1 MTSPDLV
8 HWQSHGLALA
18 PDTEYDSHGAYSGS
32 ARVIDDRLFLM
43 YTGNHRDADWQ
54 RTPYQ
59 LGAWLDKQNQVT
71 KLDQPLFVNPD
82 HISEHFRDPQLLKYN
97 DKYYAIIGAQEK
109 TLKKATLIYGS
120 AMSLRLAGKKSAMLI
135 VWTIQWAICANV
147 PI

>member
-1 MTSPDLV
+1 
-8 HWQSHGLALA
+8 
-18 PDTEYDSHGAYSGS
+18 YDSHGAYSRS

-82 HISEHFRDPQLLKYN
+82 HISEHFRDPQLLKHN
-97 DKYYAIIGAQEK
+97 GKYYAIIGA
-109 TLKKATLIYGS
+109 
-120 AMSLRLAGKKSAMLI
+120 
-135 VWTIQWAICANV
+135 
-147 PI
+147 